1 MKRSYLLMLLTLGW
15 TTAVH
20 SQEKTWTLEDCMK
33 YAVENSPSVKKTIYR
48 ADSYEAERNAAV
60 ASFFPAASATIGAQ
74 YNYGR
79 TIDPETNTYS
89 NVSTFNNS
97 YGASLSI
104 PIFTGGQLINQWL
117 MSKSNRRMG
126 LNDIEKAKED
136 LALKTMQY
144 YLDALYYQGTIRMAA
159 EKLEESNRTLY
170 KTRRQAELGQKG
182 RADVAQFEA
191 QAAADDYSLTHQTN
205 LYNTAMIQLKESMNF
220 PTDSC
225 LKIDTIVPKM
235 DYLPAVENIAEI
247 FDYASNHN
255 STARQADFQWQQSKY
270 EYRIYK
276 GKLLPSIYFYAGLS
290 TNYFKNLS
298 ADYQAVAFND
308 QFSNNLGK
316 YFSFSLSFPLF
327 DGLSRVTNVRKAH
340 NSLKIAQENKTE
352 VLRQLQTAIEQSVM
366 DRQGYAKE
374 SIQMQK
380 KVESDGIAYTI
391 TKRKYEEG
399 LMSPLDVQNSASTLL
414 SSKAD
419 LLQKQLMYLM
429 KCKLVD
435 YYKGVPLY

>member
-1 MKRSYLLMLLTLGW
+1 MKRNYYLLLLTIGW
-15 TTAVH
+15 MGAVH
-20 SQEKTWTLEDCMK
+20 GQEKVWTLEDCMK
-33 YAVENSPSVKKTIYR
+33 YAAANSPSVKKTIHQ
-48 ADSYEAERNAAV
+48 ADSYTADRNAAV
-60 ASFFPAASATIGAQ
+60 ASFFPSANAAIGAQ

-79 TIDPETNTYS
+79 TIDPETNTYN

-104 PIFTGGQLINQWL
+104 LLFTGGQLINQWL

-126 LNDIEKAKED
+126 LNDIEKAQED
-136 LALKTMQY
+136 IALQTMQY
-144 YLDALYYQGTIRMAA
+144 FLDAVYYKGTIRMAE
-159 EKLEESNRTLY
+159 EKLDESNRTLH

-205 LYNTAMIQLKESMNF
+205 LYNGAMIKLKEVMNF
-220 PTDSC
+220 PSDSC
-225 LKIDTIVPKM
+225 LTIDTMVPKL
-235 DYLPAVENIAEI
+235 DYLPAVENIAAI

-255 STARQADFQWQQSKY
+255 STARQAEFQWQESKY

-276 GKLLPSIYFYAGLS
+276 GKLLPTIYFNAGIS

-298 ADYQAVAFND
+298 SDNQAVAFND

-327 DGLSRVTNVRKAH
+327 NGLSRITNLRKAH
-340 NSLKIAQENKTE
+340 NSLKIAQETKTE

-374 SIQMQK
+374 TIQMQK
-380 KVESDGIAYTI
+380 KVASDGIAYTI

-399 LMSPLDVQNSASTLL
+399 LMSPLDVQNSASTLR